1 MAHKYLYN
9 NAGVVT
15 ERELLVVSAGAG
27 DAGKGVATDGTG
39 HIDVSVLPVGVG
51 PDTAVIQASENLAAG
66 DFVNIH
72 NSGGARI
79 RKADASNGRVAHGF
93 VLSAVTSGASGTV
106 YLEGTN
112 TGVSA
117 LTPGDRLYLSG
128 SAAGTPTSTAPST
141 SGHYVQPIGVAITAT
156 SMSFEPEDY
165 IVLA

>member
-15 ERELLVVSAGAG
+15 ERELITTSAGAG
-27 DAGKGVATDGTG
+27 DSGKGIALDGSGKLDQTFM
-39 HIDVSVLPVGVG
+39 PVGVG
-51 PDTAVIQASENLAAG
+51 PDTQTIQASENLAAG

-72 NSGGARI
+72 NSGGARV

-93 VLSAVTSGASGTV
+93 VLSAITSGASGAV
-106 YLEGTN
+106 YLEGSN
-112 TGVSA
+112 TGLSG

-128 SAAGTPTSTAPST
+128 SSAGTATSTAPST
-141 SGHYVQPIGVAITAT
+141 SGHYVQPLGVAVSATA
-156 SMSFEPEDY
+156 MAFEAEDY